1 MNKAIYLLSII
12 AAIFLP
18 LGLLTG
24 LLGINVGGIPGEEN
38 EWAFAIVSLFLVG
51 IALMLIWLFKR
62 IKWL

>member
-1 MNKAIYLLSII
+1 MNKAMYILSII

-24 LLGINVGGIPGEEN
+24 LLGINVGGIPGAEN
-38 EWAFAIVSLFLVG
+38 KWAFVFVSLFLVA
-51 IALMLIWLFKR
+51 IAAGLISLFKR

>member
-1 MNKAIYLLSII
+1 MNKAMYVLSIV

-24 LLGINVGGIPGEEN
+24 LLGINVGGIPGAEN
-38 EWAFAIVSLFLVG
+38 KWAFTSVTLLLFG
-51 IALMLIWLFKR
+51 IAALLILVFKR